1 MHSSMKGSEARRR
14 EEPERRGG
22 GVWGGAP
29 TRRNPSQYGGLGAKI
44 FKKSTLKSRIFLHFC
59 KLKSIGARAILK
71 VEGHFF
77 TVPIHFYLVPTIMGG
92 HVPPSLQYE

>member
-1 MHSSMKGSEARRR
+1 MEGPKVPSEARRR
-14 EEPERRGG
+14 EAPERRGG
-22 GVWGGAP
+22 GGGGSGEG
-29 TRRNPSQYGGLGAKI
+29 RRS
-44 FKKSTLKSRIFLHFC
+44 KSTLKSRIFLHFC